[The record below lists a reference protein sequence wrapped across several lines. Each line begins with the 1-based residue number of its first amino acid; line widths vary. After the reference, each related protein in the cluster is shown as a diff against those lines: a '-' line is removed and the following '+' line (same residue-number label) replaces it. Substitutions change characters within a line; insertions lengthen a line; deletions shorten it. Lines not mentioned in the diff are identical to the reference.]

1 MASASPRIRRTIRF
15 NTHSIVDGKAQFLF
29 AAEVAFRRLDRDMS
43 KQKLDLIQLPT
54 CKMAEPSATPA
65 VMPNAA

>member
-29 AAEVAFRRLDRDMS
+29 AAEVAFRRLDRGMP
-43 KQKLDLIQLPT
+43 KQKLDLIQLST
-54 CKMAEPSATPA
+54 CKMAEPS
-65 VMPNAA
+65 